1 MKKKNTELQPGVL
14 QDDKSSSRRYNINNR
29 NHCITLN
36 CCLQYEICVQ
46 KRQKNAVLFTKNVIE
61 YSNCKLNF

>member
-29 NHCITLN
+29 NYCITLN

-46 KRQKNAVLFTKNVIE
+46 KGKKMQTFSKNVIE